1 MMTMSFFAIGKLCMI
16 GPRTPRLGACRV
28 RVINFGLVSAPR
40 SQAAWYGIADRL
52 APSDEP
58 VLAMCEPAEP
68 YVCIGL
74 NQDAE
79 LELDRDFCAAN
90 GIAVLRRRLGGGAV
104 LLDSRQM
111 IFHFIF
117 PQHAVPRR
125 PEELYPHFIEPVLR
139 TYRDFGIDAR
149 YRPLNDIH
157 VDGRKI
163 GGTAA
168 ALLGEAAVLGGMF
181 LFDFDG
187 ALMARC
193 LRVPSEKFRDKLRTG
208 LEDYVT
214 SMRRLLGEAPP
225 RREVAAAF
233 VAHAAGCLGTA
244 PAADV
249 ARPDEAAAIAAE
261 ERLLVDPQ
269 WLDRVG
275 RKLVP
280 PGVKL
285 AAGVHLTEGC
295 HKAPGGLLRTR
306 MLERDGTIIDLE
318 LSGDVDCRPAAGL
331 QALARRLRGARLDDP
346 RLGERIARLITR
358 LGIAAPGMSAGDVA
372 AAIAASRHRGVG

>member
-1 MMTMSFFAIGKLCMI
+1 MPL
-16 GPRTPRLGACRV
+16 
-28 RVINFGLVSAPR
+28 RVIDFGLVSALR

-52 APSDEP
+52 GPSDDP
-58 VLAMCEPAEP
+58 VLVLCEPAEP

-74 NQDAE
+74 NQDAD

-90 GIAVLRRRLGGGAV
+90 GIGVLRRRLGGGAV
-104 LLDSRQM
+104 LLDRRQM
-111 IFHFIF
+111 IFHFIL
-117 PQHAVPRR
+117 PHRAIPR
-125 PEELYPHFIEPVLR
+125 PPAELYPHFIEPVLR

-168 ALLGEAAVLGGMF
+168 ALLDGAAALGGMF

-187 ALMARC
+187 AVMARC
-193 LRVPSEKFRDKLRTG
+193 LKVPSEKFRDKLRTG

-214 SMRRLLGEAPP
+214 SMRRLLGEVPP
-225 RREVAAAF
+225 RHEVARSF
-233 VAHAAGCLGTA
+233 IAHAASCLGLA
-244 PAADV
+244 AAADT

-261 ERLLVDPQ
+261 ERHLVEPQ
-269 WLDRVG
+269 WRDRVG

-280 PGVKL
+280 AGVKL

-295 HKAPGGLLRTR
+295 HKAPGGLLRAR
-306 MLERDGTIIDLE
+306 MLECDGAIVDLE
-318 LSGDVDCRPAAGL
+318 LSGDIDCRPAAGL
-331 QALARRLRGARLDDP
+331 LVLARQLRGTPLDDL
-346 RLGERIARLITR
+346 RLVERIASLIER
-358 LGIAAPGMSAGDVA
+358 LGIAAPGVSAGDVA
-372 AAIAASRHRGVG
+372 AAIGASRHRRVR

>member
-1 MMTMSFFAIGKLCMI
+1 M
-16 GPRTPRLGACRV
+16 RL
-28 RVINFGLVSAPR
+28 RVIDFGLVSALR
-40 SQAAWYGIADRL
+40 SQAAWYGVARRLGPAD
-52 APSDEP
+52 DP
-58 VLAMCEPAEP
+58 VLVLCEPAEP

-90 GIAVLRRRLGGGAV
+90 GIGILRRRLGGGAV
-104 LLDSRQM
+104 LLDRHQM

-117 PQHAVPRR
+117 PEHAVPRR

-157 VDGRKI
+157 VGGRKI

-187 ALMARC
+187 AMMARC
-193 LRVPSEKFRDKLRTG
+193 LRVPSEKFRDKLCAG

-214 SMRRLLGEAPP
+214 SMRRLLGEAPS
-225 RREVAAAF
+225 RREVAVAF
-233 VAHAAGCLGTA
+233 VAHAARSLGIA
-244 PAADV
+244 AAADA
-249 ARPDEAAAIAAE
+249 ARSDEAAAIAAE
-261 ERLLVDPQ
+261 ERHLVDPQ
-269 WLDRVG
+269 WLGRIG

-280 PGVKL
+280 GGVKL

-295 HKAPGGLLRTR
+295 HKAPGGLLRAR
-306 MLERDGTIIDLE
+306 MLERYGVIVDLE
-318 LSGDVDCRPAAGL
+318 LSGDIDRLPAAAL
-331 QALARRLRGARLDDP
+331 TDLARRLCGARLDDP
-346 RLGERIARLITR
+346 RLGERVASLMRR
-358 LGIAAPGMSAGDVA
+358 LGVAAPGMSAGDVA
-372 AAIAASRHRGVG
+372 AAIAASRYRGARYPKSDRPRL